1 MEIIICG
8 VSEVNDYIDDVDAV
22 ISIMNPAWRIYAPL
36 SIEEKKEENRHSVL
50 ELEFDDIWA
59 EEDELGLEIV
69 TKDIIYQVLDFADD
83 FEEKYKG
90 EGTLLIHCHEGISRS
105 TGMAL
110 AILTHLTKDIEGAI
124 ALIND
129 VRPQAM
135 PNIEIIRLTDE
146 ILKLNGEL
154 VQKVFK
160 EYYHNSDGD
169 IK

>member
-1 MEIIICG
+1 M
-8 VSEVNDYIDDVDAV
+8 
-22 ISIMNPAWRIYAPL
+22 PL
-36 SIEEKKEENRHSVL
+36 VAL
-50 ELEFDDIWA
+50 TFDLRW
-59 EEDELGLEIV
+59 LEIV

-110 AILTHLTKDIEGAI
+110 AILTYLTKDIEGSI
-124 ALIND
+124 ELVND
-129 VRPQAM
+129 VCPQAI

-154 VQKVFK
+154 VEKVF
-160 EYYHNSDGD
+160 EAYYY
-169 IK
+169 

>member
-36 SIEEKKEENRHSVL
+36 SIEEKQEDNYHSVL
-50 ELEFDDIWA
+50 KLDFDDVWSEIA
-59 EEDELGLEIV
+59 EAGDEIV
-69 TKDIIYQVLDFADD
+69 TEDIIYQVFDFADN
-83 FEEKYKG
+83 FQEKYKG

-110 AILTHLTKDIEGAI
+110 SILTHLTGDIEGAI
-124 ALIND
+124 ELIND

-154 VQKVFK
+154 VQKVFE
-160 EYYHNSDGD
+160 EYY
-169 IK
+169 